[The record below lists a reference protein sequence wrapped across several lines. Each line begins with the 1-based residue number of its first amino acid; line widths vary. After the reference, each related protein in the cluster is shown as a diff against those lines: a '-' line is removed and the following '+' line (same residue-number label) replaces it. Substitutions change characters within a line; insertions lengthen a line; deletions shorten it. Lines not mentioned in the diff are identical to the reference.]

1 MRVNTLHATL
11 HSFAHFD
18 LGCRQMIRKTDIP
31 VEAQHED
38 TYQWLN
44 YSVSLLVSAAT
55 EAEQYGAILW

>member
-1 MRVNTLHATL
+1 
-11 HSFAHFD
+11 
-18 LGCRQMIRKTDIP
+18 MIRKTDIP

-55 EAEQYGAILW
+55 EAEQYGAILWLSVLLCIFVVN